1 MDKSLSDKEVKEL
14 IKIAN
19 GGSFFIHYNL
29 EEQLEAIKG
38 LGQSRNQKALNYVRR
53 LNETKFEPSNPIE
66 VMDESCLKYN
76 PHAKGELYSALNYFL
91 DEYGCLVADSKN
103 EGPCDKS
110 KRILSEAL
118 SRLEEAVGQNSYSSL
133 TPLAQ

>member
-1 MDKSLSDKEVKEL
+1 MDKGLSNKEVGKL

-19 GGSFFIHYNL
+19 GRYWYIHYSL
-29 EEQLEAIKG
+29 EEQLGAIEK

-91 DEYGCLVADSKN
+91 DEYGCLVVDSKN
-103 EGPCDKS
+103 KGPCDKS

-118 SRLEEAVGQNSYSSL
+118 SRLEEAVGQESYSLL